1 MSNAQLAF
9 IEQRRS
15 TRIDRAIPITVYGAN
30 LSQEPYQELVS
41 TLTVSY
47 HGCRYRTKYEL
58 VRGDVV
64 YLEVNQPETGASA
77 GTSRARVKWLHPLAT
92 GEEPVFEVAV
102 ELEPPGNIW
111 GVASPP
117 QDWSLARRPEP
128 PGPRRA
134 MRVAEA
140 SENQMASL
148 GLLMAGLGEQIQM
161 MASEAATAVIMADK
175 NRVLDEFRAQLRR
188 EAYNTL
194 ESVIAASKKELTLQA
209 LADLKEMQEAEARG
223 ICERWLGKIE
233 KDTESAALSIA
244 AHGTEVS
251 QRVESMA
258 VHTIERLQDTMN
270 ESRTAAV
277 DQCVIRLRGQLVP
290 LLEEVQTARD
300 HLAACQD
307 NLKVKSL
314 AICNQFEDFLQEEAG
329 RTTAEMQERAAAF
342 VKQFDDGTSER
353 MAVAEIEMGAKFG
366 GIIDDR
372 GQALQKLSQE
382 CELSTQNRLEAL
394 VQSAGE
400 QISDLLARKTA
411 EISEQCSAELEGYTR
426 SHLAFISESIA
437 EIAKKKAIRGTE

>member
-15 TRIDRAIPITVYGAN
+15 TRLNRAIPITVHGAN

-41 TLTVSY
+41 TLAVSY

-117 QDWSLARRPEP
+117 QDWSASPRRPEP
-128 PGPRRA
+128 SGPRRA

-314 AICNQFEDFLQEEAG
+314 AICNQFEDFLQGEAG

-342 VKQFDDGTSER
+342 VKQFDDGTS
-353 MAVAEIEMGAKFG
+353 GTNG
-366 GIIDDR
+366 GR
-372 GQALQKLSQE
+372 G
-382 CELSTQNRLEAL
+382 
-394 VQSAGE
+394 
-400 QISDLLARKTA
+400 D
-411 EISEQCSAELEGYTR
+411 
-426 SHLAFISESIA
+426 
-437 EIAKKKAIRGTE
+437 